1 LIIFPFVHISP
12 SIPNASPLNR
22 SAISIVNPVTKSPNG
37 QAAENLKMKSAV
49 VHPFDATE
57 SVLSAWPWPKR
68 IWRKAVSL
76 VFCFPDSGLFGLTP
90 LRKHILIC
98 GYPRSGSTM
107 LQLML
112 EHAYPG
118 ARRFERE
125 TRGYRAAMLKFRNHA
140 LLVSKQP
147 GDICKLHRLKNH
159 YTGKTA
165 RLRPIIMVRD
175 PRDVLTSHHAGQP
188 QKEYFLPI
196 QKWGRYDRYV
206 RANQNSNDVL
216 LLKYEDLV
224 RDVAGTQVR
233 LEAFIGEPMAKS
245 IGAFHTDVSSSF
257 QNLPALNGLRP
268 VDSQGLGRWRDA
280 KHAARLAEV
289 LAVRPDFP
297 QRLIELGYE
306 RDDSWTQAYRCK
318 AA

>member
-1 LIIFPFVHISP
+1 
-12 SIPNASPLNR
+12 
-22 SAISIVNPVTKSPNG
+22 
-37 QAAENLKMKSAV
+37 MKSAV

-175 PRDVLTSHHAGQP
+175 PARC
-188 QKEYFLPI
+188 F
-196 QKWGRYDRYV
+196 
-206 RANQNSNDVL
+206 
-216 LLKYEDLV
+216 
-224 RDVAGTQVR
+224 DVASRG
-233 LEAFIGEPMAKS
+233 AAAKRV
-245 IGAFHTDVSSSF
+245 FSSNSEV
-257 QNLPALNGLRP
+257 GSLRP
-268 VDSQGLGRWRDA
+268 ICPSEPEFERCPAAEIRGSGPRRRRDA
-280 KHAARLAEV
+280 GAARGVHRRADGQIDRQPFTPTFRRV
-289 LAVRPDFP
+289 FRTC
-297 QRLIELGYE
+297 R
-306 RDDSWTQAYRCK
+306 R
-318 AA
+318 